1 MDEIVRIK
9 EIVNKPADKLT
20 AEDKQAIRAFAKS
33 AGVKLPRKAACNS
46 CWIDCAVEAFGA
58 LNSRENKQYRLRKG
72 VDILYNGER
81 VCVATCTDERVKR
94 WIASGL
100 PAEYFEE

>member
-9 EIVNKPADKLT
+9 EIVSKPADELT
-20 AEDKQAIRAFAKS
+20 AEDKQVIRTLAKR
-33 AGVKLPRKAACNS
+33 AGIKLPRKTACNS

-58 LNSRENKQYRLRKG
+58 LKSSENKQCRLRKG
-72 VDILYNGER
+72 VNILYNGER
-81 VCVATCTDERVKR
+81 VCAATCTDERVKR